1 MSLFNFTKFSRETK
15 GEGPIPANEL
25 DENFKRVSPII
36 DNTGGLLRVTQD
48 QNGWIISIAGP
59 GQDGAH
65 VMIWEEG
72 GARWE
77 PIQACE

>member
-1 MSLFNFTKFSRETK
+1 MSLFNFAQFSRGTK
-15 GEGPIPANEL
+15 GEGPIPANKL

-48 QNGWIISIAGP
+48 QNGWRISIAGP
-59 GQDGAH
+59 NQAGAH

-77 PIQACE
+77 PIQDCG